1 MELDVGVGL
10 GVDGSLRSPGLI
22 SVTLFLISS
31 ALALTVSRIVPS
43 WPNTLKPPGAIPPPA
58 ANPCPSIPLVATLL
72 RISSILLLIFSNIV
86 STSLSNAS

>member
-1 MELDVGVGL
+1 VGLDVGVG
-10 GVDGSLRSPGLI
+10 VDGSFRSPGLI

-58 ANPCPSIPLVATLL
+58 ANPCPSIPPLVATLL
-72 RISSILLLIFSNIV
+72 RISSILLLIFSDIV